1 MSYSNIADKLGKLR
15 SEIKS
20 LTDQQKRLEDIL
32 KDDGVVTVDGEQYR
46 VAISYGI
53 IAKRVD
59 WKNVAAKLNPS
70 HQLVTGNTR
79 TSMFDRVSVSALSK
93 AA

>member
-20 LTDQQKRLEDIL
+20 LTDQQKRLEAIL
-32 KDDGVVTVDGEQYR
+32 KDDGVVTVDGELFR

-53 IAKRVD
+53 TANRVD
-59 WKNVAAKLNPS
+59 WKNIAAKLHPS
-70 HQLVTGNTR
+70 RQLITGNTVI
-79 TSMFDRVSVSALSK
+79 SIFDRVTVSALNK